1 MKTTITINLNNLLFH
16 IEEDA
21 YEALKKYLGQIQ
33 KSFNA
38 IDEKDE
44 ILHDIEARI
53 AELLKERLGKTRE
66 VIVMEDIDEIIK
78 IIGNPEEIGESGKQN
93 EGYGNREKTSYS
105 RETYQRKRMYRDPD
119 NRILGGVCGGIG
131 AFLNIDP
138 VILRVMF
145 VILLFF
151 GIGVIIYLILWIVMP
166 EAKTFAEK
174 CEMRGEPFNI
184 SNIGKN
190 VKEEFENVKKR
201 MNL

>member
-21 YEALKKYLGQIQ
+21 YEALKKYLEQIQ

-119 NRILGGVCGGIG
+119 NRVLGGVCGGIG

>member
-21 YEALKKYLGQIQ
+21 YEALKKYLEQIQ